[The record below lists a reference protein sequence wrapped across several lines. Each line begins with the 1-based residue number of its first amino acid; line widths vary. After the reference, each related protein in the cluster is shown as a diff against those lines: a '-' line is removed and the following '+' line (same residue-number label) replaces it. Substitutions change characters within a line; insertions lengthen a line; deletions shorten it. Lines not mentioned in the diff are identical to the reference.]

1 MVTYSMYTDGHNG
14 CKRKKLGTYTTPMLT
29 FLKANGAQQT
39 KDAEYTNGKYQGYD
53 LMAYMYCTAYKYND
67 AYVSGLFVTW
77 YCYIVSQ
84 SSFNM

>member
-14 CKRKKLGTYTTPMLT
+14 CKRKKLGTYTTEMLT

-67 AYVSGLFVTW
+67 QYVSELFVIR
-77 YCYIVSQ
+77 CCHFASHF
-84 SSFNM
+84 SSHR